1 MAKKSVKVTVNQG
14 YDHIRLFFQ
23 DGYEAWNFM
32 DMVMQAG
39 EGISF
44 TLEPVE
50 PEGEEKAAGEEKE
63 PEGEERAPE
72 TDGAEGEA
80 GGEDA

>member
-23 DGYEAWNFM
+23 DGYEAWHFM
-32 DMVMQAG
+32 DIVMQAG
-39 EGISF
+39 EGVSF

-50 PEGEEKAAGEEKE
+50 PEEEEKAAGEEKV
-63 PEGEERAPE
+63 PEEKEMVPE
-72 TDGAEGEA
+72 TDETAGKA